1 VQLAGPEKLV
11 GHVDLG
17 HPVLP
22 VAAAAVGMPRL
33 GQLAVGR
40 GHLVGRG
47 AGRDAEHGEG
57 VHRPTLW
64 PSPVY
69 SRGVGVSPEDQALAA
84 TALVQGLQ
92 VDAPIGF
99 AVHDEQLRFELVSHS
114 MAAIN
119 GRSPAEHL
127 GQHVADILPPELAAP
142 IEDLLAEV
150 RDTGVARTGIEIG
163 GTTHAA
169 PGERRTW
176 VAGFH
181 PIALGERRMVGV
193 VIVDVT
199 DRHRAQEELRE
210 SEAVLSGAQR
220 MAGVGWWQW
229 SVGPDAAVYAPE
241 LLDLLG
247 RDPVHGGRPH
257 SVLKLRLADEGE
269 LDRIREDAMESLAT
283 GRPFARRM
291 RVQHG
296 DGRPRVLDARGDVVY
311 NDAGEAIGL
320 QGFSQ
325 DITELARA
333 EQRQRAVA
341 ELGHRALEAAELDAL
356 FQYAVDAV
364 GREIGVDGVGVLE
377 VLPGGERV
385 LIRAVAARSDARRPA
400 TIAIEPGGVVDR
412 ALTRR
417 EPVVAADL
425 LADPEIEISAL
436 ERQGGVRSVAVVVID
451 GQTRPFGVLGAMSE
465 RPDHFNDDDAAFLS
479 AIANVL
485 ADAVERRQAEA
496 EIAEISAAR
505 GRLVAQ
511 AIDAEDRARRS
522 ISEALHDGAL
532 QELLAVRNE
541 LYGMAGRG
549 GDDAA
554 IEAAQEELTA
564 IVVRLREVMSALHP
578 TMLQYGGLEAALL
591 AVVEQERGGGEFLA
605 HVTVDPD
612 AAGAR
617 DELVLSLARELLA
630 NAARHAGATRVDVAV
645 QDDGGTVLLS
655 VSDDGAGISPGRV
668 QAALAEGAIGLASC
682 RERVEALGGSL
693 LVRTAPG
700 AGTRV
705 LARIPHRTGKDA
717 TGGSGISRLGDDPD
731 GA

>member
-1 VQLAGPEKLV
+1 VE
-11 GHVDLG
+11 
-17 HPVLP
+17 
-22 VAAAAVGMPRL
+22 
-33 GQLAVGR
+33 
-40 GHLVGRG
+40 
-47 AGRDAEHGEG
+47 
-57 VHRPTLW
+57 
-64 PSPVY
+64 
-69 SRGVGVSPEDQALAA
+69 VSPEDQALAA

-92 VDAPIGF
+92 ADAPIGF

-119 GRSPAEHL
+119 GRSPAEHV
-127 GQHVADILPPELAAP
+127 GHRIADILPAELAAP
-142 IEDLLAEV
+142 VEGLLAEV

-163 GTTHAA
+163 GSTHAT

-181 PIALGERRMVGV
+181 PIALGERRLVGV
-193 VIVDVT
+193 VLVDVT

-220 MAGVGWWQW
+220 MAGIGWWTW
-229 SVGPDAAVYAPE
+229 TARPESMTYAPE
-241 LLDLLG
+241 LLHLLG
-247 RDPVHGGRPH
+247 RDPSSGGDPFDQDVLIADTEERLSVRRDSYAAVAADRPF
-257 SVLKLRLADEGE
+257 SR
-269 LDRIREDAMESLAT
+269 RIRTRHA
-283 GRPFARRM
+283 
-291 RVQHG
+291 
-296 DGRPRVLDARGDVVY
+296 DGREHLMMAEADIVRDA
-311 NDAGEAIGL
+311 AGTPIGL
-320 QGFSQ
+320 QGFAQ
-325 DITELARA
+325 DITEFARA

-341 ELGHRALEAAELDAL
+341 ELGQRALEGGELDTL
-356 FQYAVDAV
+356 LQHAVDAV
-364 GREIGVDGVGVLE
+364 GRDIGVDGVGVLE
-377 VLPGGERV
+377 VLPGGERA
-385 LIRAVAARSDARRPA
+385 LIRALAPRPDAPRPTA
-400 TIAIEPGGVVDR
+400 TAIEPGGVVDR
-412 ALTRR
+412 ALARR
-417 EPVVAADL
+417 EPVVVADL
-425 LADPEIEISAL
+425 LADPEIKISAL
-436 ERQGGVRSVAVVVID
+436 ERQGGARSVAVVVID
-451 GQTRPFGVLGAMSE
+451 GHTRPFGVLGAMSE
-465 RPDHFNDDDAAFLS
+465 RPDHFNEDDAAFLS

-485 ADAVERRQAEA
+485 ADAVERREAEA

-511 AIDAEDRARRS
+511 AIDAEDGARRT

-541 LYGMAGRG
+541 LYAMTGRG

-554 IEAAQEELTA
+554 IEAAQERLTA

-591 AVVEQERGGGEFLA
+591 AVVEQERGGGEFQA

-617 DELVLSLARELLA
+617 DELLLSLARELID
-630 NAARHAGATRVDVAV
+630 NVARHAGATHVDVAV
-645 QDDGGTVLLS
+645 LADGGAVLLS
-655 VSDDGAGISPGRV
+655 VTDDGAGISPGRV

-700 AGTRV
+700 TGTTV
-705 LARIPHRTGKDA
+705 LARIPHDA
-717 TGGSGISRLGDDPD
+717 GNETAPGSGISRLEGEPD